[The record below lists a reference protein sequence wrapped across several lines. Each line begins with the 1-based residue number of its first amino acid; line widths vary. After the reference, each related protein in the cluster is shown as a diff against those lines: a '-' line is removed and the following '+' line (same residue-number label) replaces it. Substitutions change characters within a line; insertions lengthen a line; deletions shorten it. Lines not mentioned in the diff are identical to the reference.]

1 MGKNLHLGVCK
12 CKCEKQYICALH
24 LFLLVDRSLTG
35 KYYFSRIQPEAR
47 DRSKGTSME
56 TNIEP
61 PPTLLLADDNPELL
75 ATLVE
80 MLQTKYKIAAA
91 LPNGR
96 SVLDQIGAL
105 APDLVILDVS
115 LGDLTG
121 FEVARRLKE
130 IGLKVKII
138 FLTVHEDIDFVSAAF
153 DVGVSGYVFKSR
165 VSQDL
170 TRAID
175 IVLNG
180 GRFSFVYPQEASRAS
195 H

>member
-1 MGKNLHLGVCK
+1 
-12 CKCEKQYICALH
+12 
-24 LFLLVDRSLTG
+24 
-35 KYYFSRIQPEAR
+35 
-47 DRSKGTSME
+47 ME

-91 LPNGR
+91 LPNGK
-96 SVLDQIGAL
+96 SVLDQIGTL
-105 APDLVILDVS
+105 VPDLVILDVS

-130 IGLKVKII
+130 SDLKVKII

-153 DVGVSGYVFKSR
+153 DVGVWVC
-165 VSQDL
+165 L
-170 TRAID
+170 
-175 IVLNG
+175 
-180 GRFSFVYPQEASRAS
+180 
-195 H
+195 

>member
-1 MGKNLHLGVCK
+1 
-12 CKCEKQYICALH
+12 
-24 LFLLVDRSLTG
+24 
-35 KYYFSRIQPEAR
+35 
-47 DRSKGTSME
+47 ME

-61 PPTLLLADDNPELL
+61 SPTLLLADDNPELL
-75 ATLVE
+75 STLVE

-91 LPNGR
+91 LPNGK
-96 SVLDQIGAL
+96 SVLDQIGML
-105 APDLVILDVS
+105 VPDLVILDVS

-130 IGLKVKII
+130 TGVRAKII

-180 GRFSFVYPQEASRAS
+180 GRFSFVYPQETSRANR
-195 H
+195 